1 MGADHNQQMTVNTT
15 PISSAFNS
23 SNVDQKKPPKELQDL
38 QKALQSGD
46 LTAAKAAFQAFT
58 TKLQKFQS
66 QNPDKTQNTSGS
78 TSNPFQTALASL
90 GQALQ
95 SGDLNAA
102 NQAFSQLGQ
111 VAKAHHHH
119 GGQQAQSA
127 TQTQPTPTATSSD
140 ADRDG
145 DGSGSASQIGKLN
158 LSA

>member
-38 QKALQSGD
+38 QK
-46 LTAAKAAFQAFT
+46 
-58 TKLQKFQS
+58 
-66 QNPDKTQNTSGS
+66 
-78 TSNPFQTALASL
+78 
-90 GQALQ
+90 ALQ